1 MWVWGAFALI
11 GHDCQVKMEQLQ
23 HAMLDQRI
31 DRIEKELEE
40 ESGKEILNPKSAVPH
55 GEEAGWLRG

>member
-1 MWVWGAFALI
+1 
-11 GHDCQVKMEQLQ
+11 MEQLQ